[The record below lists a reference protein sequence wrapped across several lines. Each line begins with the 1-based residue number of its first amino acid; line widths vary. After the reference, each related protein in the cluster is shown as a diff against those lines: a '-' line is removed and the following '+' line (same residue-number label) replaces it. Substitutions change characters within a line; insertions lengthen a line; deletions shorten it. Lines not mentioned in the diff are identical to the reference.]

1 MKYEIMRE
9 FLKRENQ
16 CKARTIKGM
25 QCLKCA
31 KEGEVLCA
39 VHLGLSVYNKGSI
52 PIEKRQCPEEASA
65 RCSLC
70 GKYCRVICFGNISRL
85 QKEWDE
91 RKLKKNEI
99 L

>member
-39 VHLGLSVYNKGSI
+39 VHLGLSVYNKG
-52 PIEKRQCPEEASA
+52 
-65 RCSLC
+65 
-70 GKYCRVICFGNISRL
+70 
-85 QKEWDE
+85 
-91 RKLKKNEI
+91 
-99 L
+99 